1 MFTQCTVKLPYGK
14 ANRSVTSGT
23 CQNCESNY
31 AAFSPG
37 AERGI
42 RMRKTTLFTAAV
54 AALVLIGIGTW
65 VGVRILNP
73 TGALAGSTD
82 KRPVMMT
89 GAKGPPTSLNDD
101 SLVVY

>member
-1 MFTQCTVKLPYGK
+1 
-14 ANRSVTSGT
+14 
-23 CQNCESNY
+23 
-31 AAFSPG
+31 
-37 AERGI
+37 
-42 RMRKTTLFTAAV
+42 MRKTTLFAAAV
-54 AALVLIGIGTW
+54 ATLVLIGIGTW

-82 KRPVMMT
+82 RPVMMT

>member
-1 MFTQCTVKLPYGK
+1 MPYGK
-14 ANRSVTSGT
+14 ANRSVTPGT

-42 RMRKTTLFTAAV
+42 RMRKTTLLAAAV
-54 AALVLIGIGTW
+54 AGLVLIGIGIW

-73 TGALAGSTD
+73 TGALAGSVD
-82 KRPVMMT
+82 RPPVMMT
-89 GAKGPPTSLNDD
+89 GAKGLPTSPYDD
-101 SLVVY
+101 YEIVVY